1 MSDLYLDE
9 IEKIKYYKQK
19 FIDSFLAQGIPVDKE
34 KIQSYLDNIDAKIS
48 IFSQG
53 YINSGETFNVK
64 KFNEQ
69 KEDIYKD
76 LSILYQILYKLTND
90 RVEKAKIK
98 MKYELDALRL
108 KAKRF
113 QYLVDLQSIS
123 VYGKTIYSK
132 TNNFDQEYKDGKII
146 VHLGQIHVP
155 SGSYIAPMFSC
166 DEVDIKDVVFKF
178 DKDTSIPA
186 YNYNK
191 NYLKVVG
198 NYDLS
203 IEYHENPEK
212 LFGKELIAADTVI
225 SKNNQYNLFLNKNK
239 IRVKNSENKVF
250 YVQKDPE
257 IYYKANGEEEISFY
271 VYGAT
276 SIKFNMLGEI
286 TYKNFSE
293 KEVLSPTQRH
303 KIIISGKN
311 FSFDVKTD
319 GQIYAEKVSAS
330 VQNSQLNIHRN
341 YEDITDYTIE
351 NIIYGDNWVYNNVD
365 VIISNAPTAFYDINY
380 IIIKQAQITELE
392 DRE

>member
-1 MSDLYLDE
+1 
-9 IEKIKYYKQK
+9 
-19 FIDSFLAQGIPVDKE
+19 
-34 KIQSYLDNIDAKIS
+34 
-48 IFSQG
+48 
-53 YINSGETFNVK
+53 
-64 KFNEQ
+64 
-69 KEDIYKD
+69 
-76 LSILYQILYKLTND
+76 
-90 RVEKAKIK
+90 

-132 TNNFDQEYKDGKII
+132 TNNFDQEYQDGKII
-146 VHLGQIHVP
+146 IHLGQIHVP

-178 DKDTSIPA
+178 DENTSIPA

>member
-90 RVEKAKIK
+90 RVEKAQIK

-203 IEYHENPEK
+203 IEYHKNPEK